1 MFLKIEAKQYLCK
14 MQDTY
19 RSITKAS
26 PEVLFKEKGSKFFG
40 YAFPVKTEE
49 EVEDALQLLK
59 KKHHKARH
67 FCYAYQLGMQYE
79 KYRVNDDGEPSNSA
93 GMPIYGQLQSFEVT
107 HILVVVVRYFGGT
120 KLGVG
125 GLISAYKTTAQ
136 LSLEAS
142 KISSF
147 EIQKNL
153 YLQCTYDLMNSV
165 MRLVKEE
172 NLAISKQELLEDC
185 TFTIPIRLN
194 DFEAV
199 RQKAETIYGLNVWN
213 EGEEEK

>member
-1 MFLKIEAKQYLCK
+1 
-14 MQDTY
+14 MQDTFK
-19 RSITKAS
+19 SICQPS
-26 PEVLFKEKGSKFFG
+26 PEVVFKEKGSKFFG

-49 EVEDALQLLK
+49 EVEDALQMLK

-67 FCYAYQLGMQYE
+67 FCYAYQLGMHYE

-107 HILVVVVRYFGGT
+107 NILVVVVRYFGGT

-125 GLISAYKTTAQ
+125 GLISAYKTTALQ
-136 LSLEAS
+136 SLETS
-142 KISSF
+142 KIIQK

-153 YLQCTYDLMNSV
+153 YLQCSYDLMNAV

-172 NLAISKQELLEDC
+172 KLEISEQKLLEDC

-194 DFEAV
+194 AL
-199 RQKAETIYGLNVWN
+199 ETIKEKVAAIFGVKIMD
-213 EGEEEK
+213 EEA

>member
-1 MFLKIEAKQYLCK
+1 MQYLCI
-14 MQDTY
+14 MQDTFK
-19 RSITKAS
+19 SIKNES

-40 YAFPVKTEE
+40 YAFPVKSEE
-49 EVEDALQLLK
+49 EVEDALQMLK

-67 FCYAYQLGMQYE
+67 FCYAYQLGMHYE

-107 HILVVVVRYFGGT
+107 NILVIVVRYFGGT

-125 GLISAYKTTAQ
+125 GLISAYKITAQ
-136 LSLEAS
+136 QSLEAS
-142 KISSF
+142 NIIQK

-153 YLQCTYDLMNSV
+153 YLQCSYDLMNAV

-172 NLAISKQELLEDC
+172 QLEISQQDLLEDC
-185 TFTIPIRLN
+185 TFTIPVRLN
-194 DFEAV
+194 DFEAIKL
-199 RQKAETIYGLNVWN
+199 KAASIYGLKVSS
-213 EGEEEK
+213 EDE